1 MNGTQT
7 QRPIVAASPDRSSVP
22 LSAPANESLLSGVS
36 WGAVIAGAFVTAA
49 IGLLL
54 MTLGAG
60 MGISSISIWPSARGP
75 MARVATGAVIW
86 IILVQLLAGA
96 LGGYVAGRLR
106 TKWTAVHT
114 HEVYFRDTAHGLLVW
129 AVSVVVTTAFLGTFA
144 TSIAR
149 DLAGRSPDGMAE
161 PADYYTDTLFRSAHP
176 GATAASS
183 DLAAPSVSPAPSP
196 VSSAERAEAR
206 GILLRSLAR
215 PAIDPADRSY
225 LASLV
230 ASRTGLSAADAERR
244 VEMTAAN
251 QRAAFEESRKA
262 IAHSLY
268 WLVVAL
274 LVGAFSASVA
284 ATYGGRRR
292 DFVWA

>member
-1 MNGTQT
+1 MTVS
-7 QRPIVAASPDRSSVP
+7 QRPSVAVASDRP
-22 LSAPANESLLSGVS
+22 IPAAAPANESLLSGVS

-60 MGISSISIWPSARGP
+60 MGLSSISIWPTARGP
-75 MARVATGAVIW
+75 LAHVATGAVVW

-129 AVSVVVTTAFLGTFA
+129 AVSVVVSTALLGTFA
-144 TSIAR
+144 TSLAR
-149 DLAGRSPDGMAE
+149 DLAGRSPDGTAE
-161 PADYYTDTLFRSAHP
+161 PADYYTDTLFRSANLGP
-176 GATAASS
+176 ASVSS
-183 DLAAPSVSPAPSP
+183 DFAATPAGSVASPP
-196 VSSAERAEAR
+196 VSTAERAEAR

-215 PAIDPADRSY
+215 PAIDPGDRSY
-225 LASLV
+225 LAALV
-230 ASRTGLSAADAERR
+230 AARTGLNTADAERR
-244 VEMTAAN
+244 VEMTVAN
-251 QRAAFEESRKA
+251 QRVAFEESRKA

-274 LVGAFSASVA
+274 LVGAFAASYA
-284 ATYGGRRR
+284 AIYGGRRR